1 MSTILSYPAISKLTQ
16 ENLEFLSVTFPR
28 PARSQLVTLRNV
40 LSNRKTSWRTYAN
53 GLFSIDKEAMFK
65 EVSFRCSPKT
75 ADRVSLLI
83 ENGVCLQAV
92 ATTPLKIP
100 MAGTEPISLGL

>member
-28 PARSQLVTLRNV
+28 PTRPQLIALRSV
-40 LSNRKTSWRTYAN
+40 LSDRKAPWRTYAH
-53 GLFSIDKEAMFK
+53 GLVSIDKEAMLK
-65 EVSFRCSPKT
+65 EVSFKCSPKI

-83 ENGVCLQAV
+83 GHGVCLQAV
-92 ATTPLKIP
+92 ATTPLMIP
-100 MAGTEPISLGL
+100 MVGTEPISLRL

>member
-1 MSTILSYPAISKLTQ
+1 MSTILSYPANSKLTQ

-28 PARSQLVTLRNV
+28 STRSQLVTLRSV

-53 GLFSIDKEAMFK
+53 GLFSIDKEAMLQ

-83 ENGVCLQAV
+83 EHGVCLQAV

-100 MAGTEPISLGL
+100 MVGTEPISFRL